1 MGNGVN
7 TNIEALHEIKDSLVR
22 FQERIAPL
30 QSELTQAFQE
40 IDEQLSQSVKLKMR
54 QLEERQRRG
63 TDEGR
68 TDTFACDT
76 CSGKIRLL
84 IRSDTTHCREQGCNG
99 TLHRVYTDRTYSS
112 EQRRKDID
120 ELEQLRQMVNN
131 YNQQKSEFQHLFA
144 SFFSSEAGNADR
156 GIASLAS
163 CISILEQYLGTTI
176 SFDAGLEQDEAKKKT
191 LNASA
196 TNSLDR
202 ATNGAVEVPLMSDL
216 SDSFIAKLPHSRSA
230 AVHTAYAKAPDY
242 IVSAINQH
250 CDKLRCVKDTEY
262 ERDCY
267 GHYVL
272 NRYGMRVKESCHY
285 SPMEHHIAMHNDM
298 TDAEYAD
305 VLQHE
310 LGHFI
315 DDVLGRPSTGDR
327 FRQAFSDAAA
337 RYSTDTPHGRMM
349 LNDMLDDAFSTG
361 AAFDRNITD
370 IISALTHN
378 NPVVVR
384 RFTEEGIAYYRH
396 QNDYWD
402 RQLRDGTNA
411 GMREKDSFANIFAI
425 ETGSYRIS
433 TNFAERWFPQLSKAL
448 RDSIGGA

>member
-1 MGNGVN
+1 M
-7 TNIEALHEIKDSLVR
+7 
-22 FQERIAPL
+22 

-63 TDEGR
+63 TNEGR

-76 CSGKIRLL
+76 CPGKIRLL

-131 YNQQKSEFQHLFA
+131 YNQQKNEFQHLFA

-176 SFDAGLEQDEAKKKT
+176 SFDAGLEQDEAKKT

-250 CDKLRCVKDTEY
+250 CDKLRCIKDTEY
-262 ERDCY
+262 ETDCY

-272 NRYGMRVKESCHY
+272 NRYGMRVKEPCHY

-370 IISALTHN
+370 IISAFTHN

>member
-1 MGNGVN
+1 M
-7 TNIEALHEIKDSLVR
+7 
-22 FQERIAPL
+22 
-30 QSELTQAFQE
+30 SE
-40 IDEQLSQSVKLKMR
+40 
-54 QLEERQRRG
+54 
-63 TDEGR
+63 
-68 TDTFACDT
+68 
-76 CSGKIRLL
+76 
-84 IRSDTTHCREQGCNG
+84 
-99 TLHRVYTDRTYSS
+99 
-112 EQRRKDID
+112 
-120 ELEQLRQMVNN
+120 
-131 YNQQKSEFQHLFA
+131 
-144 SFFSSEAGNADR
+144 
-156 GIASLAS
+156 
-163 CISILEQYLGTTI
+163 
-176 SFDAGLEQDEAKKKT
+176 
-191 LNASA
+191 
-196 TNSLDR
+196 
-202 ATNGAVEVPLMSDL
+202 L

-262 ERDCY
+262 ETDCY

-337 RYSTDTPHGRMM
+337 RYGTDTPHGRMM

>member
-76 CSGKIRLL
+76 CPGKIRLL

-131 YNQQKSEFQHLFA
+131 YNQQKNEFQHLFA

>member
-63 TDEGR
+63 TNEGR

-76 CSGKIRLL
+76 CPGKIRLL

-131 YNQQKSEFQHLFA
+131 YNQQKNEFQHLFA

-250 CDKLRCVKDTEY
+250 CDKLRCIKDTEY
-262 ERDCY
+262 ETDCY

>member
-63 TDEGR
+63 TNEGR

-76 CSGKIRLL
+76 CPGKIRLL

-131 YNQQKSEFQHLFA
+131 YNQQKNEFQHLFA

-176 SFDAGLEQDEAKKKT
+176 SFDAGLEQDEAKKT

-250 CDKLRCVKDTEY
+250 CDKLRCIKDTEY
-262 ERDCY
+262 ETDCY

-272 NRYGMRVKESCHY
+272 NRYGMRVKEPCHY

>member
-63 TDEGR
+63 TNEGR

-76 CSGKIRLL
+76 CPGKIRLL

-131 YNQQKSEFQHLFA
+131 YNQQKNEFQHLFA

-250 CDKLRCVKDTEY
+250 CDKLRCIKDTEY
-262 ERDCY
+262 ETDCY

-433 TNFAERWFPQLSKAL
+433 TNFAERWFPQLSEAL
-448 RDSIGGA
+448 RDSVGGA

>member
-63 TDEGR
+63 TNEGR

-76 CSGKIRLL
+76 CPGKIRLL

-131 YNQQKSEFQHLFA
+131 YNQQKNEFQHLFA

-250 CDKLRCVKDTEY
+250 CDKLRCIKDTEY
-262 ERDCY
+262 ETDCY

-272 NRYGMRVKESCHY
+272 NRYGMRVKEPCHY

-349 LNDMLDDAFSTG
+349 LNDMLDDAFSNG

>member
-7 TNIEALHEIKDSLVR
+7 TNIEALHKIKDSLVR

-63 TDEGR
+63 TNEGR

-76 CSGKIRLL
+76 CPGKIRLL

-131 YNQQKSEFQHLFA
+131 YNQQKNEFQHLFA

-250 CDKLRCVKDTEY
+250 CDKLRCIKDTEY
-262 ERDCY
+262 ETDCY

>member
-63 TDEGR
+63 TNEGR

-76 CSGKIRLL
+76 CPGKIRLL

-131 YNQQKSEFQHLFA
+131 YNQQKNEFQHLFA

-176 SFDAGLEQDEAKKKT
+176 SFDAGLEQDEAKKT

-250 CDKLRCVKDTEY
+250 CDKLRCIKDTEY
-262 ERDCY
+262 ETDCY

-272 NRYGMRVKESCHY
+272 NRYGMRVKESCHF

>member
-63 TDEGR
+63 TNEGR

-76 CSGKIRLL
+76 CPGKIRLL

-131 YNQQKSEFQHLFA
+131 YNQQKNEFQHLFA
-144 SFFSSEAGNADR
+144 SFFSSEACNADR

-250 CDKLRCVKDTEY
+250 CDKLRCIKDTEY
-262 ERDCY
+262 ETDCY

-272 NRYGMRVKESCHY
+272 NRYGMRVKEPCHY

>member
-1 MGNGVN
+1 
-7 TNIEALHEIKDSLVR
+7 
-22 FQERIAPL
+22 
-30 QSELTQAFQE
+30 
-40 IDEQLSQSVKLKMR
+40 
-54 QLEERQRRG
+54 
-63 TDEGR
+63 
-68 TDTFACDT
+68 
-76 CSGKIRLL
+76 
-84 IRSDTTHCREQGCNG
+84 
-99 TLHRVYTDRTYSS
+99 
-112 EQRRKDID
+112 
-120 ELEQLRQMVNN
+120 
-131 YNQQKSEFQHLFA
+131 
-144 SFFSSEAGNADR
+144 
-156 GIASLAS
+156 
-163 CISILEQYLGTTI
+163 
-176 SFDAGLEQDEAKKKT
+176 
-191 LNASA
+191 
-196 TNSLDR
+196 
-202 ATNGAVEVPLMSDL
+202 MSDL

-250 CDKLRCVKDTEY
+250 CDKLRCIKDTEY
-262 ERDCY
+262 ETDCY

-272 NRYGMRVKESCHY
+272 NRYGMRVKEPCHY

-384 RFTEEGIAYYRH
+384 RFTE
-396 QNDYWD
+396 DL
-402 RQLRDGTNA
+402 LR
-411 GMREKDSFANIFAI
+411 KV
-425 ETGSYRIS
+425 
-433 TNFAERWFPQLSKAL
+433 K
-448 RDSIGGA
+448 

>member
-63 TDEGR
+63 TNEGR

-76 CSGKIRLL
+76 CPGKIRLL

-131 YNQQKSEFQHLFA
+131 YNQQKNEFQHLFA

-176 SFDAGLEQDEAKKKT
+176 SFDAGLEQDEAKKT

-250 CDKLRCVKDTEY
+250 CDKLRCIKDTEY
-262 ERDCY
+262 ETDCY

-327 FRQAFSDAAA
+327 FRQAFSDTAA

>member
-7 TNIEALHEIKDSLVR
+7 TNIEAQHEIKDSLVR

-76 CSGKIRLL
+76 CPGKIRLL

-131 YNQQKSEFQHLFA
+131 YNQQKNEFQHLFA

-176 SFDAGLEQDEAKKKT
+176 SFDAGLEQDEAKKK
-191 LNASA
+191 
-196 TNSLDR
+196 R
-202 ATNGAVEVPLMSDL
+202 
-216 SDSFIAKLPHSRSA
+216 
-230 AVHTAYAKAPDY
+230 
-242 IVSAINQH
+242 
-250 CDKLRCVKDTEY
+250 
-262 ERDCY
+262 
-267 GHYVL
+267 
-272 NRYGMRVKESCHY
+272 
-285 SPMEHHIAMHNDM
+285 
-298 TDAEYAD
+298 
-305 VLQHE
+305 
-310 LGHFI
+310 
-315 DDVLGRPSTGDR
+315 
-327 FRQAFSDAAA
+327 
-337 RYSTDTPHGRMM
+337 
-349 LNDMLDDAFSTG
+349 
-361 AAFDRNITD
+361 
-370 IISALTHN
+370 
-378 NPVVVR
+378 
-384 RFTEEGIAYYRH
+384 
-396 QNDYWD
+396 
-402 RQLRDGTNA
+402 
-411 GMREKDSFANIFAI
+411 
-425 ETGSYRIS
+425 
-433 TNFAERWFPQLSKAL
+433 
-448 RDSIGGA
+448 

>member
-40 IDEQLSQSVKLKMR
+40 IDEQLSQSVKFKMR

-76 CSGKIRLL
+76 CPGRIRLL

-99 TLHRVYTDRTYSS
+99 TLHRVHTDRTYSS
-112 EQRRKDID
+112 EQRRKDMD

-131 YNQQKSEFQHLFA
+131 YNQQKNEFQHLFA
-144 SFFSSEAGNADR
+144 SFFSSEAGNAYR

-176 SFDAGLEQDEAKKKT
+176 SFDAGLEQDEAKEKT

-250 CDKLRCVKDTEY
+250 CDKLRCIKDTEY
-262 ERDCY
+262 ETDCY

-337 RYSTDTPHGRMM
+337 RYNTDTPHGRMM
-349 LNDMLDDAFSTG
+349 LNNMLDDAFSTG

-378 NPVVVR
+378 DPVVVR

>member
-63 TDEGR
+63 TNEGR

-76 CSGKIRLL
+76 CPGKIRLL

-131 YNQQKSEFQHLFA
+131 YNQQKNEFQHLFA

-250 CDKLRCVKDTEY
+250 CDKLRCIKDTEY
-262 ERDCY
+262 ETDCY

-378 NPVVVR
+378 NPVVAR

>member
-63 TDEGR
+63 TNEGR

-76 CSGKIRLL
+76 CPGKIRLL

-131 YNQQKSEFQHLFA
+131 YNKQKNEFQHLFA

-250 CDKLRCVKDTEY
+250 CDKLRCIKDTEY
-262 ERDCY
+262 ETDCY

>member
-63 TDEGR
+63 TNEGR

-76 CSGKIRLL
+76 CPGKIRLL

-131 YNQQKSEFQHLFA
+131 YNQQKNEFQHLFA

-176 SFDAGLEQDEAKKKT
+176 SFDAGLEQDEAKKT

-250 CDKLRCVKDTEY
+250 CDKLRCIKDTEY
-262 ERDCY
+262 ETDCY

>member
-63 TDEGR
+63 TNEGR

-76 CSGKIRLL
+76 CPGKIRLL

-131 YNQQKSEFQHLFA
+131 YNQQKNEFQHLFA

-250 CDKLRCVKDTEY
+250 CDKLRCIKDTEY
-262 ERDCY
+262 ETDCY

-272 NRYGMRVKESCHY
+272 NRYGMRVKEPCHY

>member
-76 CSGKIRLL
+76 CPGKIRLL

-131 YNQQKSEFQHLFA
+131 YNQQKNEFQHLFA

-262 ERDCY
+262 ETDCY

-337 RYSTDTPHGRMM
+337 RYGTDTPHGRMM

>member
-131 YNQQKSEFQHLFA
+131 YNQQKNEFQHLFA